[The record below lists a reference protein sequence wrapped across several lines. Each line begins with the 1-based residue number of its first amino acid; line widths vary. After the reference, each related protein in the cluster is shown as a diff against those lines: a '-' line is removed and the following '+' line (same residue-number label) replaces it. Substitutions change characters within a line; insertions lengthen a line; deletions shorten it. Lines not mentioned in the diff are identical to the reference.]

1 MKTRNFLIII
11 VLFSIILSSSCG
23 RSKENAVSKQS
34 DSVEMKTRIEVLN
47 AKSDSDN
54 LSNFEKHELERI
66 NIDLAKMKTGETDV
80 DELLNKYKQ
89 TIEVVENYNNK
100 LKLNPRLA
108 NDSRFIDAFQ
118 KEATTLRNYY
128 QNLKNI
134 PLNDEQEQRFNELSY
149 RQTTSEKK

>member
-1 MKTRNFLIII
+1 MKIYNFLIFIV
-11 VLFSIILSSSCG
+11 VLFLTLSSSCG
-23 RSKENAVSKQS
+23 QSHENTASKQA
-34 DSVEMKTRIEVLN
+34 DSVEMKTRIEMLN

-54 LSNFEKHELERI
+54 LSESEKHELERI

-80 DELLNKYKQ
+80 DELLNKYRQ
-89 TIEVVENYNNK
+89 TIEDVENYNNK
-100 LKLNPRLA
+100 LKQNPRLA

-134 PLNDEQEQRFNELSY
+134 PLNDEQEERFNELSY
-149 RQTTSEKK
+149 RQTTTVKK